1 MMMGFERMCFLRG
14 RATVLPNGI
23 PYGGVRGGFEQV
35 CIDTQIVKIYK
46 SVLKCCRLKT
56 DLLNL

>member
-23 PYGGVRGGFEQV
+23 PYGGVRGGLEWV
-35 CIDTQIVKIYK
+35 CIDTQIVK
-46 SVLKCCRLKT
+46 
-56 DLLNL
+56 NL